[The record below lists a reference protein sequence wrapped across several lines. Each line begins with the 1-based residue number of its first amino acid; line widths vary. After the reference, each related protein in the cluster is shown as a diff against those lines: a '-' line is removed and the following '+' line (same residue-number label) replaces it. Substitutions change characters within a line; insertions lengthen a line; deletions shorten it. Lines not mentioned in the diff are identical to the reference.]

1 MDNAIHLLA
10 KYRLELKQGSATPH
24 GGGARPARD
33 RGVIYTAVV
42 LFFGFSMFV
51 LSKFGGVQAL
61 GTLVSLT
68 LLVAVFTNLFV
79 LPSLLLSFDRKIAT
93 RDFQEPLLEI
103 VEEGDDI
110 DLEELEVEAGGRAAT
125 QGSEASDR
133 SA

>member
-1 MDNAIHLLA
+1 MG
-10 KYRLELKQGSATPH
+10 KRF
-24 GGGARPARD
+24 
-33 RGVIYTAVV
+33 
-42 LFFGFSMFV
+42 FFGFSMFV

-68 LLVAVFTNLFV
+68 LLVAFFTNLFV

-103 VEEGDDI
+103 MEEGDDI